1 MKLNDGYE
9 NATTLKELRTYV
21 EYSGNEAEILKSY
34 YGHRKCKSRFRY
46 SFSTRM
52 TELPQDFHDEWNG
65 KIKSFK
71 ELYFGKYLTQEYFE
85 SDPTG
90 VLYLSNRWAKHD
102 PNMMHYSD
110 VSERYNTLMDTIRE
124 YKSRFRQCEDLD
136 NYTKFFSLC

>member
-9 NATTLKELRTYV
+9 NATTLDELRTYV

-52 TELPQDFHDEWNG
+52 TELPQQFYDEWNG

-71 ELYFGKYLTQEYFE
+71 ELYFGKYLTQEFFE
-85 SDPTG
+85 KDPSG
-90 VLYLSNRWAKHD
+90 AVYLCRHWYKNDDEFHENLSYRNDAHLIFENAHKFKRMQRRCSRI
-102 PNMMHYSD
+102 NS
-110 VSERYNTLMDTIRE
+110 YNQV
-124 YKSRFRQCEDLD
+124 FG
-136 NYTKFFSLC
+136 

>member
-9 NATTLKELRTYV
+9 NATTLDELRTYV

-52 TELPQDFHDEWNG
+52 TELPQQFYDEWNG

-71 ELYFGKYLTQEYFE
+71 ERIVKDNLIIVVTNNKGK
-85 SDPTG
+85 
-90 VLYLSNRWAKHD
+90 
-102 PNMMHYSD
+102 
-110 VSERYNTLMDTIRE
+110 TIG
-124 YKSRFRQCEDLD
+124 YI
-136 NYTKFFSLC
+136 TKNELFKK